1 MSRVK
6 WDVVHARGLKLK
18 GSNNAGQDRFM
29 DDVISS
35 LTREITQNSVDAHNG
50 DTGQPTKVVY
60 KVFNLKT
67 EFIPGVNQIKEDIL
81 PGAIEFWKKKQDEE
95 TVKFLTSFATL
106 LEKNEIQVLEV
117 SDFYT
122 KGLNAQNYE
131 SLVLGESYSVKDS
144 DDSAGSKGIGK
155 AAPFAASD
163 LRMVF
168 YNSLAVDGRERSAG
182 VMNFVS
188 YLFNSQQSTDEY
200 TQDSISFFN
209 PENQVINEQM
219 TFGQPKRQLAKEEFG
234 TDVFVLGLRSF
245 ENLKERILLNTINN
259 FMVSIYSGQL
269 VVDVCGERIS
279 KETLPAKIESLN
291 KWIEKNGNREIV
303 HEFQTMHNF
312 YSVLVDKDTVRI
324 NLDERFLK
332 YKFITQK
339 TDATLMI
346 LEHEPAN
353 RTILQTRKAGMKIYE
368 RNRVNGNINFS
379 GVFQATGKALNA
391 YLKRLESADH
401 DNWSATRLR
410 GSEEKEARK
419 FLADLLH
426 FYKECIKNAFDSA
439 DSDEVDAFGI
449 ESLLPLN
456 NEGDNEKVDKGIRN
470 VFTGEIIRQKPP
482 RMVPVSNSDWEDK
495 KIEATLRESG
505 DEGKSSRNSGGN
517 DSNSRPT
524 SRIGRKKV
532 SKKKK
537 RTGVSDRVKMK
548 VIELN
553 YVKGKYRLVLKADK
567 DIRLAEIELRYIG
580 ADGKS
585 YSISTENAESETNT
599 VYIDGGKVMLQK
611 MKREQAV
618 KVDCQVGSKLRMKM
632 EGVVNEITG

>member
-391 YLKRLESADH
+391 YGRL
-401 DNWSATRLR
+401 
-410 GSEEKEARK
+410 
-419 FLADLLH
+419 
-426 FYKECIKNAFDSA
+426 
-439 DSDEVDAFGI
+439 
-449 ESLLPLN
+449 
-456 NEGDNEKVDKGIRN
+456 
-470 VFTGEIIRQKPP
+470 
-482 RMVPVSNSDWEDK
+482 
-495 KIEATLRESG
+495 
-505 DEGKSSRNSGGN
+505 
-517 DSNSRPT
+517 
-524 SRIGRKKV
+524 
-532 SKKKK
+532 
-537 RTGVSDRVKMK
+537 
-548 VIELN
+548 
-553 YVKGKYRLVLKADK
+553 
-567 DIRLAEIELRYIG
+567 
-580 ADGKS
+580 
-585 YSISTENAESETNT
+585 
-599 VYIDGGKVMLQK
+599 
-611 MKREQAV
+611 
-618 KVDCQVGSKLRMKM
+618 
-632 EGVVNEITG
+632 